1 MAHVLVAHL
10 KGCAIALA
18 KQGDKLPPD
27 EAAPAQNGTRPKVD
41 KSLLAIPEI
50 KRIRSKEHLR
60 FVASKPCVV
69 CGRNPA
75 HAHHLRHAQPRGLGL
90 KVSDE
95 FTVPLCATHH
105 RDIHQTTRE
114 REWWGDRK
122 IEPMA
127 VAAELWR
134 ESSGKPLPSGV
145 TELATAASEADVA
158 SGEASKGRPAP

>member
-1 MAHVLVAHL
+1 
-10 KGCAIALA
+10 
-18 KQGDKLPPD
+18 
-27 EAAPAQNGTRPKVD
+27 VD
-41 KSLLAIPEI
+41 KSALAIPEI

-60 FVASKPCVV
+60 FVATKPCVV
-69 CGRNPA
+69 CGRTPA

-114 REWWGDRK
+114 REWWDDRK

-127 VAAELWR
+127 AAAELWR
-134 ESSGKPLPSGV
+134 ESNGKPLSVDV
-145 TELATAASEADVA
+145 TELTATAPKASDVA
-158 SGEASKGRPAP
+158 SGEASQGCAGPGATS